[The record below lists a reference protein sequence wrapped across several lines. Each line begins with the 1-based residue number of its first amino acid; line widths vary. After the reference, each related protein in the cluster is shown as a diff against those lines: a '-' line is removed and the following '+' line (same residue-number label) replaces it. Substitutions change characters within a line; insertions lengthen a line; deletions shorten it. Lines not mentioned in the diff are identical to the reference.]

1 MASVELG
8 ISVAVIEIA
17 LGVFAGNV
25 LGITSTPWIDF
36 LAAFAGILLTFLA
49 GAEVDPGLFRQRFR
63 ESVVIGGLS
72 FVIPFVAAG
81 LLAYFVAGWDLRQSE
96 IAGIALSTTSLA
108 VVYAVLVETGLTN
121 TEIGKV
127 IMAATFVTDLGTATA
142 LSVLFIQPT
151 PFLALFFVVSV
162 VVIVAMLVLQPWFFR
177 RYGDRVIE
185 PEIKGAFV
193 VLFLLMWTADLAK
206 SQAVLPAFLLGLAVA
221 RVFQSHREQQ
231 KRFRVV
237 AFSLLTPFFFPKR
250 RHERDPRRARRRA
263 SASWS
268 VLRCKDRREVR
279 RRVPAVA
286 ALATRA
292 RDLHDAPHEHGPDVR
307 NDLVALRSERGDHRS
322 HAVLGPDHDRD
333 PLSDRADLPR
343 AALLLSANPR
353 AEPERRRG
361 DRRRGVRT
369 KVIEAGRRGVG
380 PTAAVRAASGSS
392 ERAAPSRRSIAIPR
406 GAERRRP
413 PRCSGPSRTES
424 HDCRERAARSERNRS
439 RRRARRAR
447 A

>member
-1 MASVELG
+1 MDTLAAATILAALVLLASMASVELG
-8 ISVAVIEIA
+8 ISVAIIEIA

-72 FVIPFVAAG
+72 FALPFAAAG
-81 LLAYFVAGWDLRQSE
+81 LFAYFVAGWDLRQSE

-142 LSVLFIQPT
+142 LSMLFIQPT
-151 PFLALFFVVSV
+151 PFLALFVAVSV

-193 VLFLLMWTADLAK
+193 ALFLLMWTADLAK

-221 RVFQSHREQQ
+221 RVFRTHREQQ

-237 AFSLLTPFFFPKR
+237 AFSLLTPFFFLKGGMNVSLGALAGALPLLAAFFVVKIAAKFVGVY
-250 RHERDPRRARRRA
+250 PA
-263 SASWS
+263 SLRWLRPHATYTTLLMSTGLTFGTISSLYGLNAGIIDRIQFS
-268 VLRCKDRREVR
+268 VLITTVILSAI
-279 RRVPAVA
+279 VPTF
-286 ALATRA
+286 LAQRFFS
-292 RDLHDAPHEHGPDVR
+292 P
-307 NDLVALRSERGDHRS
+307 
-322 HAVLGPDHDRD
+322 
-333 PLSDRADLPR
+333 PLSPIT
-343 AALLLSANPR
+343 
-353 AEPERRRG
+353 AEQVEA
-361 DRRRGVRT
+361 
-369 KVIEAGRRGVG
+369 IEDEEFEPGR
-380 PTAAVRAASGSS
+380 
-392 ERAAPSRRSIAIPR
+392 
-406 GAERRRP
+406 
-413 PRCSGPSRTES
+413 
-424 HDCRERAARSERNRS
+424 
-439 RRRARRAR
+439 
-447 A
+447 